1 MKRLIAVLVV
11 GLLALGIQGGL
22 SLVIPRELCP
32 DLGLLVVIAIGLHWQ
47 QATSGMFV
55 ASALGFTADLLS
67 SSIFGGHAL
76 MRLLVFSATT
86 VSRRRMDLRSG
97 VAMGLFAGLMTIFYA
112 LGLLL
117 LMRFFGADS
126 EWLSRSE
133 IGGLFLHALVNA
145 VCAPGVAALLIRV
158 CDWADGE
165 ASRPGLEIETRRP
178 VL

>member
-47 QATSGMFV
+47 QATSGLFV

-86 VSRRRMDLRSG
+86 VSRRRMDLQ
-97 VAMGLFAGLMTIFYA
+97 
-112 LGLLL
+112 
-117 LMRFFGADS
+117 
-126 EWLSRSE
+126 
-133 IGGLFLHALVNA
+133 IG
-145 VCAPGVAALLIRV
+145 
-158 CDWADGE
+158 
-165 ASRPGLEIETRRP
+165 SRPVGEECRYRWSPST
-178 VL
+178 